1 MRVGGGRGGWD
12 GDAVI
17 DYVVAVGLFG
27 RKKRVS
33 NYQDEGKSSRVQGL
47 EVEGKR

>member
-1 MRVGGGRGGWD
+1 VRVGGGRGGWD

-17 DYVVAVGLFG
+17 DYAVTVGLFG
-27 RKKRVS
+27 RKKS
-33 NYQDEGKSSRVQGL
+33 NYQDEGKSSRMQGL